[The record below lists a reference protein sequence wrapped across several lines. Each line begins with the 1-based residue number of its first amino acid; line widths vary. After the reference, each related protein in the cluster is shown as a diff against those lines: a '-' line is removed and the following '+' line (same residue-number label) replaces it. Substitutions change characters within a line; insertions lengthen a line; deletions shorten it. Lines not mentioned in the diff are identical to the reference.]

1 VTAAANADP
10 AAAGD
15 PPVLAV
21 HGAAG
26 RMGRQLLAVAASQGD
41 RVRGAWVPAGS
52 VLLGRPVGPDWP
64 GLVWARPDRA
74 AAPEVVI
81 DFSRA
86 DAFPEILAWCRTHGV
101 ALVSGTTGLDAGQRA
116 EMARAA
122 GDVPVLWSANFAI
135 GVAVLGRLA
144 ALAGSLLPGWSA
156 AIVEA
161 HHAGKLDAPSGT
173 ALALGRVLAQARGA
187 TFDEDAVRADPVRGD
202 AGTGFAV
209 VRAGDIVGEHSLM
222 LVGPGERLEIVHRAG
237 DRGVFAR
244 GALHA
249 ARWLRGRPPGLYR
262 IDDCLDP
269 APA

>member
-1 VTAAANADP
+1 MDYPRLAFPAPIVWELAVPGGDGGRDGRGFGGILVADPPRGTPTVTAAANADP

-116 EMARAA
+116 EMARA
-122 GDVPVLWSANFAI
+122 GVNQKSAW
-135 GVAVLGRLA
+135 VASQLA
-144 ALAGSLLPGWSA
+144 
-156 AIVEA
+156 
-161 HHAGKLDAPSGT
+161 
-173 ALALGRVLAQARGA
+173 RV
-187 TFDEDAVRADPVRGD
+187 
-202 AGTGFAV
+202 
-209 VRAGDIVGEHSLM
+209 
-222 LVGPGERLEIVHRAG
+222 
-237 DRGVFAR
+237 
-244 GALHA
+244 
-249 ARWLRGRPPGLYR
+249 
-262 IDDCLDP
+262 
-269 APA
+269 